1 MFIVV
6 KKVKNKSLSFIDAID
21 RMSESEQ
28 LAFLDQCQR
37 ATDDTLLEIKRKQ
50 AINHTISDTYK
61 RGLIF

>member
-1 MFIVV
+1 MFIAEENVE
-6 KKVKNKSLSFIDAID
+6 NKSLSFIDALD

-37 ATDDTLLEIKRKQ
+37 AADDTLLEIKRKQ